1 LNILAPTTRDIP
13 PVQLSKLE
21 KAPKD
26 ELKEYLNQIGKE
38 YEKYNANRKL
48 TASTLQSLTK
58 EQHVGANGDV
68 LEEEKDGLD
77 TIPEVFF
84 SENFNLDDPRVFK
97 LVTEGQSVESMN
109 ESLQEKIS
117 WYLDTIEIHLVNEIS
132 KSSGSFFDALNDL
145 NEINEKNS
153 KIVGLINDLRN
164 KLEIVKEKK
173 ILHNLKR
180 IELQKKRDN
189 VAKLEQGLVQ
199 VNTVILQSKEAEGLL
214 LQSDYEKCLDK
225 IDYVEHLLRGKC
237 DDLKW
242 PYELQ
247 DLRGIAGLSPCREK
261 LCNMRSQAGQSYAK
275 LLTDFLLTDLRSHYE
290 EIEFTESLER
300 LMKGT
305 NYQSPIGDE
314 FRSRLA
320 DYIIGLSR
328 SEEIATAFKSYE
340 DAVINE
346 MKNLVRVFLPNEE
359 RSETKDSTST
369 ASSSGNKPT
378 SLSVLIKSMTPRE
391 FEIMLI
397 KIFTTVSEGLRRLTV
412 HQKLLMDLALSNM
425 AFKEQDQSNLMTQ
438 LDIRSCI
445 TKSIEIIQIRMGK
458 ITLVRKDLTSSLRY
472 DYFLRFYYINSKFL
486 EECENISGLTFKYLP
501 DILAQQIKSF
511 NASFQHTNLKRIS
524 ASLGLEEWR
533 PMIVSPELQ
542 DVVSKILDKKKLDSA
557 KHWKQELTHIN
568 DVMGDQ
574 HNEEESSSH
583 KRSIVVG
590 DKTFVASQSLL
601 VSLGIIKDILILREN
616 FNQLGSV
623 YEGYMVE
630 VIEYYKNRAMQEIKK
645 PDGSLDKDKNISIV
659 NESLDCLTE
668 LLERTR
674 EVQQW

>member
-1 LNILAPTTRDIP
+1 LAPTTRDIP

-21 KAPKD
+21 KAPKE

-97 LVTEGQSVESMN
+97 LVTEGQSVEIMN

-199 VNTVILQSKEAEGLL
+199 VSTVILQSKEAEGLL
-214 LQSDYEKCLDK
+214 LQSDYDKCLDK

-247 DLRGIAGLSPCREK
+247 DLRGIAGLSSCREK

-290 EIEFTESLER
+290 EIEFTKSLKR

-314 FRSRLA
+314 FRAKLT

-346 MKNLVRVFLPNEE
+346 MKNVVRVFLPNEE

-369 ASSSGNKPT
+369 TSSSGNKPT

-524 ASLGLEEWR
+524 ASLGLEEWK

-542 DVVSKILDKKKLDSA
+542 DLVSKILNKKKLDST

-601 VSLGIIKDILILREN
+601 VGMGIIKDILILREN

-630 VIEYYKNRAMQEIKK
+630 VIEYYKSRAMHEIKK

-674 EVQQW
+674 EAQQW